1 MQQDTHNPA
10 PEEALPDDAHAQP
23 RHVKTLLTVVIVL
36 GILLLVGLAVVVGTI
51 IKRVNDPS
59 PAKIK
64 RPGFGEVMM
73 QVPENAELLG
83 TQTTADRLVLRLRD
97 PQGDFLMVLDIRKG
111 IELGRIRLTN

>member
-1 MQQDTHNPA
+1 MQQDTHNPVT
-10 PEEALPDDAHAQP
+10 EEALPDEGQAQP

-59 PAKIK
+59 TAKIK
-64 RPGFGEVMM
+64 RPGFGKVML

-83 TQTTADRLVLRLRD
+83 TETTADRLVLRLRD
-97 PQGDFLMVLDIRKG
+97 DLGDFLLVLDIRKG
-111 IELGRIRLTN
+111 VELGRIRLNN